1 MDKEFD
7 LLIKKYVKEGYDLDS
22 IQESFFKNLIKQ
34 TNKKRN
40 TKPKTKP
47 KTKKNRKKICRP
59 VILISDSSCDEFEN
73 VKRNE

>member
-34 TNKKRN
+34 TNKKRE
-40 TKPKTKP
+40 
-47 KTKKNRKKICRP
+47 I
-59 VILISDSSCDEFEN
+59 
-73 VKRNE
+73 

>member
-22 IQESFFKNLIKQ
+22 IHESFFKNLNKQ
-34 TNKKRN
+34 TNTKRN
-40 TKPKTKP
+40 TKP

-59 VILISDSSCDEFEN
+59 VMLISDSSCDEFEN